1 MAVITTNTINCL
13 YQSNS
18 LCTTSH
24 TPVAWCMVH
33 GALNVGMMKTG
44 KYNMFTFQEYKSFT
58 AQKKIII

>member
-24 TPVAWCMVH
+24 TPRWIV
-33 GALNVGMMKTG
+33 
-44 KYNMFTFQEYKSFT
+44 
-58 AQKKIII
+58 